1 MSSDKSIGILDPA
14 GLQLNPL
21 TTEPYSDTY
30 KSIAKI
36 WSKYPAYAKRA
47 DVLESIAENQLTF
60 IISGTG
66 SGKTVLIPK
75 FALHH
80 TNYKGKVIVTLPKRI
95 AALSSATYA
104 ATTLDVELG
113 GPVGYLYKGSP
124 KEMINN
130 SNVIQYV
137 TDGSLI
143 MKIIADPLLS
153 EYNVVIID
161 EAHERKI
168 QIDLLLL
175 ILKQIML
182 KRADLRVIIMS
193 ATIDGQRYQKYFDG
207 VTSKIINI
215 SGQPNHP
222 IDVKFLPT
230 ESKSYVADG
239 LNILYK
245 LIESPKKEDTL
256 FFITSGNEAMQLCS
270 SIRPKYPKVFCIEVF
285 SDMDDKLK
293 SYAES
298 RDKYS
303 ELGDFDQK
311 IVFATN
317 VAESSVTIDG
327 LKCVIDSGY
336 ELYSYYDPD
345 RMMNVLEKKLV
356 TKAQAIQ
363 RRGRVGRT
371 EPGTC
376 YHLMTAEQFEQLDPY
391 PKPDILKQDI
401 TMDLIKVTQLTSD
414 RHLESGLRLMNQLMD
429 PPTTQQINSAIDIL
443 RLYKIVDESNVL
455 TKIATDVMKFSSTPL
470 NLSLFMIYAYQLYCA
485 KEACIIVAA
494 IEKLNGKISN
504 LFYKLDSDCN
514 IKKNKKLIA
523 DLVMKKGDHF
533 TLLNIIE
540 KYREVV
546 DKKAFAN
553 KHGLKLNKLS
563 EINQTASNYYFK
575 LIGLMRAPQIAGA
588 DKRDTKKNIISALKM
603 SHLHLIANKN
613 KTTYPKKKTEGQI
626 NKDSSIWINH
636 DKSDISNK
644 KFIYNE
650 LVSNNGSIEYS
661 VITLIK

>member
-1 MSSDKSIGILDPA
+1 MNNKIGILDPD
-14 GLQLNPL
+14 GLHLNPL
-21 TTEPYSDTY
+21 NDQPYSDQY
-30 KSIAKI
+30 KKIAKI
-36 WSKYPAYAKRA
+36 WSNYPAYLVNSDILKSL
-47 DVLESIAENQLTF
+47 DENQLTF

-75 FALHH
+75 FALHR

-104 ATTLDVELG
+104 AVTLDVELG
-113 GPVGYLYKGSP
+113 GPIGYLYKGSP
-124 KEMINN
+124 KEMINDK
-130 SNVIQYV
+130 NVIQYV

-153 EYNVVIID
+153 EYNTVIID

-182 KRADLRVIIMS
+182 KRSDLRVIIMS
-193 ATIDGQRYQKYFDG
+193 ATINGPSYQKYFSG
-207 VTSKIINI
+207 VKSKIINI
-215 SGQPNHP
+215 SGQPNYP
-222 IDVKFLPT
+222 IDVKFLSSVP
-230 ESKSYVADG
+230 KSYISDG
-239 LNILYK
+239 LDIMYK
-245 LIESPKKEDTL
+245 IIENPKKEDTL
-256 FFITSGNEAMQLCS
+256 FFITSGNEAIQLCS
-270 SIRPKYPKVFCIEVF
+270 GIRPKYPKVFCIEVY
-285 SDMDDKLK
+285 SDMENNLK
-293 SYAES
+293 AYAES

-317 VAESSVTIDG
+317 VAESSITIDG

-336 ELYSYYDPD
+336 ELYNYFDPI

-376 YHLMTAEQFEQLDPY
+376 YHLLTKEQFDNLEDY

-401 TMDLIKVTQLTSD
+401 TMDLIKVTQLTPD
-414 RHLESGLRLMNQLMD
+414 RNLESGLKLMNQLMD
-429 PPTTQQINSAIDIL
+429 PPTSDQINVAIDIL
-443 RLYKIVDESNVL
+443 QLYKIVDQNNTL
-455 TKIATDVMKFSSTPL
+455 TKIALDVMKFSSTPL

-504 LFYKLDSDCN
+504 LFYKSDPTCN
-514 IKKNKKLIA
+514 VKRNKKLITS
-523 DLVMKKGDHF
+523 LVMSKGDHF
-533 TLLNIIE
+533 TMLNIME
-540 KYREVV
+540 SYREAI
-546 DKKAFAN
+546 DKKTFAS

-563 EINQTASNYYFK
+563 EINQVASQYYFK

-588 DKRDTKKNIISALKM
+588 DGRDTKKNILSALQM
-603 SHLHLIANKN
+603 SHLHQIANKLN
-613 KTTYPKKKTEGQI
+613 TTYPKIKTHGQI
-626 NKDSSIWINH
+626 NKDSVIWYNH
-636 DKSDISNK
+636 DKKEISDK

-650 LVSNNGSIEYS
+650 LTSNNGSVEYS
-661 VITLIK
+661 FVTLIKK